1 MTRPPTLTDRQIQ
14 IIRENLDL
22 FPADILKLPEFADT
36 DVTRHTIRNYQRRLK
51 NAAVIDEEEDLLTRL
66 KQYMNRYGLE
76 SRSTAREESPG
87 SSGTW
92 KPRSIYA
99 RLSAT
104 IPKTEPRDA

>member
-1 MTRPPTLTDRQIQ
+1 MTRPPALTDRQIQ

-22 FPADILKLPEFADT
+22 FPADILKLPEFTDT

-76 SRSTAREESPG
+76 SRFHG
-87 SSGTW
+87 
-92 KPRSIYA
+92 PRGVTGFITHLEKQIDLRAIERDNSEN
-99 RLSAT
+99 SAV
-104 IPKTEPRDA
+104 

>member
-51 NAAVIDEEEDLLTRL
+51 NATLPDDEEDLLVRL
-66 KQYMNRYGLE
+66 KRYMDRYGLE
-76 SRSTAREESPG
+76 SRFHG
-87 SSGTW
+87 
-92 KPRSIYA
+92 PRGVTGFITHLEKQIDLRAVERDNSEN
-99 RLSAT
+99 SAV
-104 IPKTEPRDA
+104 

>member
-22 FPADILKLPEFADT
+22 FPADILKLPEFTDT

-76 SRSTAREESPG
+76 SRFHGPRGVTGFITHLEKQIDLRATERDN
-87 SSGTW
+87 SGNN
-92 KPRSIYA
+92 A
-99 RLSAT
+99 A
-104 IPKTEPRDA
+104 

>member
-22 FPADILKLPEFADT
+22 FPADILKLPEFTDT

-66 KQYMNRYGLE
+66 KQYINRYGLE
-76 SRSTAREESPG
+76 SRFHGPRGVTGFISHLENRIRLRANPG
-87 SSGTW
+87 GDRG
-92 KPRSIYA
+92 KN
-99 RLSAT
+99 AT
-104 IPKTEPRDA
+104 

>member
-66 KQYMNRYGLE
+66 KQYVNRYGLE
-76 SRSTAREESPG
+76 SRFHGPRGVTGFITHLENRIRLRANQGGNPG
-87 SSGTW
+87 
-92 KPRSIYA
+92 KN
-99 RLSAT
+99 AT
-104 IPKTEPRDA
+104 

>member
-22 FPADILKLPEFADT
+22 FPADILKLPGFADA
-36 DVTRHTIRNYQRRLK
+36 DITRHTIRNYQRRLK

-76 SRSTAREESPG
+76 SRFHG
-87 SSGTW
+87 
-92 KPRSIYA
+92 PRGVTGFIRHLETKIHLRAIERDNSEN
-99 RLSAT
+99 SA
-104 IPKTEPRDA
+104 A

>member
-22 FPADILKLPEFADT
+22 FPADILKLPEFADA

-76 SRSTAREESPG
+76 SRFHGPRGVTGFITHLEKQIDLRATATDNSEN
-87 SSGTW
+87 
-92 KPRSIYA
+92 
-99 RLSAT
+99 SAV
-104 IPKTEPRDA
+104 

>member
-66 KQYMNRYGLE
+66 KQYMNRYG
-76 SRSTAREESPG
+76 SRITVPRPARSHRVHPAPG
-87 SSGTW
+87 NQDPFT
-92 KPRSIYA
+92 
-99 RLSAT
+99 
-104 IPKTEPRDA
+104 RD